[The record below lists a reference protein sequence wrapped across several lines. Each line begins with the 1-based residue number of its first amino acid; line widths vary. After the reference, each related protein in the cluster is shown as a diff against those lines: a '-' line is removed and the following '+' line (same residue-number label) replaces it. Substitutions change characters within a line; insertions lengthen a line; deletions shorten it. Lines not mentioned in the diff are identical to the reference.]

1 MLVQKKD
8 LIYVLE
14 HKDKHTPLECALA
27 LYGIQQHKEL
37 VKKNDENIR
46 VKNFAFQVANKLRD
60 LMFFLNGSGQ
70 HQNETSDKIIYE
82 PSIGMPP
89 FKTPKEIVDFVENGM
104 TKKADD
110 AELGI
115 ADSGKDK

>member
-1 MLVQKKD
+1 MFVQKKD
-8 LIYVLE
+8 LQYILDN
-14 HKDKHTPLECALA
+14 KDKYSPLECALA
-27 LYGIQQHKEL
+27 LYGITQHKEL

-46 VKNFAFQVANKLRD
+46 CKNFAFQTANKLRD
-60 LMFFLNGSGQ
+60 LMYFLNGSGQ

-82 PSIGMPP
+82 PCIGMPP
-89 FKTPKEIVDFVENGM
+89 FKTPKEIIDFVENGM

-110 AELGI
+110 EELGI